1 MTMFETL
8 STYSLPYKP
17 EDISKMT
24 PGEKRKYGICD
35 KSTCSASG
43 EYDHING
50 TRYSCDH
57 SIGRDC

>member
-24 PGEKRKYGICD
+24 PGEKRKYGIGD
-35 KSTCSASG
+35 KPTYSAYG
-43 EYDHING
+43 EYDHVTG
-50 TRYSCDH
+50 TSYSGDH
-57 SIGRDC
+57 PIGRDC